1 MAREEALMENI
12 AGTDKSE
19 LHPDLVSIMKE
30 EVGKARQNRIPIIRA
45 FDEIARRS
53 GLKANTIRNYYYRYL
68 HVSDEKEHVST
79 ENSVPLQAGEEA
91 IGRPFTEEETRA
103 MMREMLISQARG
115 ESVRSCANRLGNG
128 SKRMLIRYQNKYRS
142 IIARKPEYV
151 EDVIRELEAEG
162 IPCYNPYTRKKA
174 SKAGKNK
181 NISAGKMADAQP
193 ALSGGE
199 QLVDWISEFV
209 SNINSIPLSSI
220 QDFFKGLRDLSVLA
234 AGNRS
239 YIKRMEKY
247 EQQVEKLNNQVLLM
261 EAGLNKNRSDNQ
273 LLGSK
278 LNELTEINQRFLN
291 LSDAEKLSTLTEY
304 LSELESCLNRQAAD

>member
-193 ALSGGE
+193 AC
-199 QLVDWISEFV
+199 
-209 SNINSIPLSSI
+209 
-220 QDFFKGLRDLSVLA
+220 LRDLSVLA

-278 LNELTEINQRFLN
+278 LNELTEINQKFLN